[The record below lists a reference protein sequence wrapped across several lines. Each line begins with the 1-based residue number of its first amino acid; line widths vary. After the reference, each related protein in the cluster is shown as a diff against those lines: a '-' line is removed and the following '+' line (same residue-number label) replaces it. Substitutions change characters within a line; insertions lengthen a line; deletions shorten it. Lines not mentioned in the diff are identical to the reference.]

1 MKWKT
6 KKVVPIC
13 IGHISVECAQFKV
26 DVIIP
31 LNTFQLFGDLISIWM
46 HLDIVNEFGN
56 VLHDVT
62 HLSCPIMAFI
72 NV

>member
-1 MKWKT
+1 M
-6 KKVVPIC
+6 PIC
-13 IGHISVECAQFKV
+13 IGHISVECAQFRV

-31 LNTFQLFGDLISIWM
+31 PNTYELFGDWISIWM

-56 VLHDVT
+56 VLLDIT
-62 HLSCPIMAFI
+62 HLSCPIMACI